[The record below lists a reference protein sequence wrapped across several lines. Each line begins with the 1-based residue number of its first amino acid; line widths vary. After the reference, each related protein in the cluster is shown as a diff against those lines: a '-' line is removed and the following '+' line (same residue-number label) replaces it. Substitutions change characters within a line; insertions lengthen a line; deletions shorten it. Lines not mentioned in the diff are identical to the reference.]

1 MRCVSRSQGAEL
13 LKEHDGHC
21 GMQLALRT
29 LVAKTLRQG
38 LYWPTIAA
46 DAEHLVCHCQGCQ
59 WMRRASHMP
68 PTRLTLIPPVW
79 PFARWGIDIVGLLP
93 RAPGNMRFAL
103 VAVEYLYFSKW
114 VKAEALASIT
124 ARTIQ
129 RFVWRN
135 IMCRFEVPRHLTMD
149 NGRQFD
155 FDSFKNFCEGMGTEL
170 CFASVCHP

>member
-1 MRCVSRSQGAEL
+1 
-13 LKEHDGHC
+13 
-21 GMQLALRT
+21 
-29 LVAKTLRQG
+29 
-38 LYWPTIAA
+38 
-46 DAEHLVCHCQGCQ
+46 
-59 WMRRASHMP
+59 MP
-68 PTRLTLIPPVW
+68 PTRLTPIPPVW

-114 VKAEALASIT
+114 VEAEALASIT

-129 RFVWRN
+129 HFVWRN